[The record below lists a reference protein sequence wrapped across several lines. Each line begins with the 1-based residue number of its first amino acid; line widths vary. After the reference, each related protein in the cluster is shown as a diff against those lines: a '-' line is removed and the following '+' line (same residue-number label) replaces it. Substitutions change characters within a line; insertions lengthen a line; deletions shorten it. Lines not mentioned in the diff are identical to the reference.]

1 MYKERIQRIFK
12 KNLIIKITLIILNSF
27 FFGLTSF
34 LILNKL
40 KKNEIFNIK
49 DAFVILILLEYI
61 FNTLFFYK
69 FRNVFVSNN
78 IYEVIL
84 FLFII
89 GFLILM

>member
-27 FFGLTSF
+27 FFGITSF